1 MYGLLTEIINSLA
14 DVYLN
19 EVEREKMAYSK
30 CHSDNKC
37 SCGERCCEKEC
48 NENDGNPYKIKEN
61 DNEYVIHFTDDF
73 DGYKVE
79 IEYEDYTLKLSARKK
94 EGNKTTTL
102 TYVMSLPDDIDDKA
116 DMIKAK
122 NIEGNNILVTIPKV
136 CKNKCRKIEI
146 Q

>member
-37 SCGERCCEKEC
+37 SSGERCCKKEC
-48 NENDGNPYKIKEN
+48 DGNDNNPYKIKEN

-79 IEYEDYTLKLSARKK
+79 IEYEDYTLKLSAKKK

-116 DMIKAK
+116 YMIKAK

-136 CKNKCRKIEI
+136 CKNKCGKIEI

>member
-1 MYGLLTEIINSLA
+1 MYDLFKEIYESMT

-19 EVEREKMAYSK
+19 EMEKCERALSK

-37 SCGERCCEKEC
+37 SCGHKCSKKERKEDD
-48 NENDGNPYKIKEN
+48 NYPYKIKEN
-61 DNEYVIHFTDDF
+61 ENEYVIHFTDDF

-79 IEYEDYTLKLSARKK
+79 IEYEDYTLTLSAKK
-94 EGNKTTTL
+94 VEGNKTTTL
-102 TYVMSLPDDIDDKA
+102 TYVMSLPDDIDDEPN
-116 DMIKAK
+116 MIKAK